1 MSAVINSR
9 VVRSS
14 GASALDDEV
23 KSNKPSRFPKK
34 DTCLSIYSFTINSGK
49 SLEQVLA
56 ERLGLDCVLHLAI
69 SGCEDSLMEARG
81 FLNVETGFSLAI
93 LFESSVDGIE
103 RRVAM
108 GGLLVSLK
116 KG

>member
-1 MSAVINSR
+1 
-9 VVRSS
+9 
-14 GASALDDEV
+14 
-23 KSNKPSRFPKK
+23 
-34 DTCLSIYSFTINSGK
+34 
-49 SLEQVLA
+49 
-56 ERLGLDCVLHLAI
+56 
-69 SGCEDSLMEARG
+69 MEARG